1 MDSMTGDAPVRPVV
15 ESGDTGAW
23 KASEAEEDSASMLS
37 RLGRLRLRSRHKSST
52 KYTHTISI
60 LSVRALRGHC
70 NSYPPICGS
79 SCHCCCC
86 SWSHRACEARAAAR
100 TSYVDE
106 LRRLL
111 HISQPAPTRVNL
123 AGSSRR

>member
-1 MDSMTGDAPVRPVV
+1 MGLGLESWRTGLSFVAIDLRSSMDSMTGDAPVRPVV

-60 LSVRALRGHC
+60 LRQASGHC
-70 NSYPPICGS
+70 EGTVNNLRHKGPDRWGTIQ
-79 SCHCCCC
+79 
-86 SWSHRACEARAAAR
+86 RAG
-100 TSYVDE
+100 TDT
-106 LRRLL
+106 LL
-111 HISQPAPTRVNL
+111 
-123 AGSSRR
+123 